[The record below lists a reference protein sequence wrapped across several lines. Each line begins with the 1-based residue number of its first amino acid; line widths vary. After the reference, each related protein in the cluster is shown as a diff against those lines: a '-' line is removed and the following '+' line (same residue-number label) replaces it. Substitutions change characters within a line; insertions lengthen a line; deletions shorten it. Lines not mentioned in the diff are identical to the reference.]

1 MIVLGR
7 VIAPYGVRGWLKLR
21 TFGDDPAAWREMPQ
35 WWLGA
40 DAAGDDWQ
48 AFVLEGLRQH
58 GAAWVIKLVGIDD
71 RGAAEGL
78 AGRFIGAP
86 REELPSNAADEYYW
100 ADLIGLDVVNEQGE
114 SLGSID
120 SLVETGAHQ
129 VLVVK
134 DSGRDELIERL
145 LPFIAQVVKGVDV
158 AGGRVVVA
166 WQKDW

>member
-1 MIVLGR
+1 M
-7 VIAPYGVRGWLKLR
+7 
-21 TFGDDPAAWREMPQ
+21 
-35 WWLGA
+35 
-40 DAAGDDWQ
+40 
-48 AFVLEGLRQH
+48 
-58 GAAWVIKLVGIDD
+58 
-71 RGAAEGL
+71 
-78 AGRFIGAP
+78 
-86 REELPSNAADEYYW
+86 
-100 ADLIGLDVVNEQGE
+100 NEQGE

>member
-7 VIAPYGVRGWLKLR
+7 VLAPYGVRGWLKIR
-21 TFGDDPAAWREMPQ
+21 PFGDDPAAWREMPQ

-40 DAAGDDWQ
+40 EADGDHWQ
-48 AFVLEGLRQH
+48 SFAPEGLRQH
-58 GAAWVIKLVGIDD
+58 GAAWIAKLVGIDD
-71 RGAAEGL
+71 RDAAEGL
-78 AGRFIGAP
+78 AGRFVGAP
-86 REELPSNAADEYYW
+86 REELPGNDGDEYYW

-134 DSGRDELIERL
+134 DGNSGEVIERL
-145 LPFIAQVVKGVDV
+145 LPFVAQVVKGVDLT
-158 AGGRVVVA
+158 GGRVVVA
-166 WQKDW
+166 WGKDW